1 MLNRGN
7 KSFTLILVIFT
18 LIIMVSLL
26 GCTGP
31 QGLTGPQGPVGP
43 QGSAGPQ
50 GPEGPKGPAG
60 PQGPAGPKGPE
71 GPKGPAGPQGPAGP
85 TGPTGPQGIPGVVA
99 QLIIGVERQATVIN
113 GVTTGQYDDPTD
125 TLPGFTYV
133 KEIEYETTYSY
144 NPVWRV
150 SRGQLVYIL
159 GANFPSGDKVTF
171 TIGEDNRKWFTQ
183 TVNDFG
189 AFYISKE
196 IPSWVN
202 TNTAYSVIAWID
214 VNNNGKLEATKDEIY
229 ASWPLYIK

>member
-43 QGSAGPQ
+43 QGPAGPQ
-50 GPEGPKGPAG
+50 GPEGPKGL
-60 PQGPAGPKGPE
+60 
-71 GPKGPAGPQGPAGP
+71 AGP
-85 TGPTGPQGIPGVVA
+85 TGPAGPQGIPGVVA
-99 QLIIGVERQATVIN
+99 QLIIGVERQATAIN
-113 GVTTGQYDDPTD
+113 GVTTGQYDNPSDN
-125 TLPGFTYV
+125 LPGFTYV
-133 KEIEYETTYSY
+133 KDIDYETTYFY
-144 NPVWRV
+144 NPVWRA

-159 GANFPSGDKVTF
+159 GANFPSDSKVTI
-171 TIGEDNRKWFTQ
+171 TIGEDDRKWFTQ

-189 AFYISKE
+189 AFYTSKE
-196 IPSWVN
+196 IPSWVT

-214 VNNNGKLEATKDEIY
+214 VNNNGKLEANKDEIY